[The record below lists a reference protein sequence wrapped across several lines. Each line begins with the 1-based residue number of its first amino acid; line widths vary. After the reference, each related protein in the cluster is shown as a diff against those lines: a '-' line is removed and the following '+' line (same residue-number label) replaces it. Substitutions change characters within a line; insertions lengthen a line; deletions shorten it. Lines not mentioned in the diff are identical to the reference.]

1 MRHVDVQS
9 TLIHSVSYSEET
21 RVLEIQF
28 QDGNTYRFYE
38 VEPEVY
44 EELLDAPSKGQY
56 FNEYRPGEL
65 PLASWAAS
73 EIEALVS

>member
-9 TLIHSVSYSEET
+9 TLIHSVSYDPLT
-21 RVLEIQF
+21 GTLEVQF

-44 EELLDAPSKGQY
+44 EELLDAPTKGRY
-56 FNEYRPGEL
+56 FNDYIRDAYL
-65 PLASWAAS
+65 FTRLM
-73 EIEALVS
+73 